1 MTGGNG
7 VSATSSG
14 SGGGILVQSGAQLNV
29 SGAAIEANTGAS
41 GGGINVAGAL
51 LMDTSTVSG
60 NSVEGRL
67 TAGGGITTTGTT
79 AIINSTIS
87 GNTAAGST
95 SQGGGI
101 ASNGFL
107 GLNGVTI
114 SNNTASA
121 AAGLLE
127 SIPAASAPNRTILNT
142 IIGGNNG
149 PECAG
154 SGLDTDTTRNSLA
167 DDTTCALADATDQQG
182 VNPQLRALANYGGAT
197 DTHAL
202 LSASPAI
209 NKGSGCVP
217 AAGPID
223 QRGVSRPQ
231 AGTACDV
238 GAFEYRPHALTVI
251 TNVVNNNGGTLTA
264 AQAQV
269 HVRVDGADA
278 KGSPAAGV
286 SGGGRAYSLLTG
298 NAYVVAADAV
308 TGYGLSYSAGCS
320 AVLAEGGA
328 TTCTVT
334 VDDIAPTLKVV
345 TVVQN
350 DSGGNAVAAD
360 FSAHVRQ
367 GGRDVSG
374 SPQAGSGT
382 GTTYTLSSGNFSV
395 SAEGVPGYSATGS
408 GGCAA
413 DGSVTLALG
422 DNKTCTITADDG
434 ASQLRVIT
442 QVVNDNGGTK
452 APSDFL
458 AHVRNGLGDV
468 TGSPQL
474 GTLTGTLYS
483 LVAGQYAVAVD
494 AVPGYTLSVAGDCA
508 ANGSVTLVVGQP
520 KSCTFVA
527 NDVAPTL
534 TVFMGV
540 TNDNG
545 GALGPANFSVHVRS
559 GSADVSGSPQPG
571 SASGTTYT
579 LAAGSYDAAADA
591 VAGYTLSGCSV
602 TLAVGDAKSCTV
614 TANDNAVS
622 AFSLPPPVIHKSVN
636 LLPSSGKVLVKT
648 PGGKN
653 FVLSVDGQQVPLG
666 TIVDVR
672 KGRVTLIAA
681 ADSQGGTAQAV
692 FYGGI
697 FKLGQTKAKTPVTV
711 LSLVEKLT
719 GCKAKGKASIAKKKV
734 KKRRLWGDGKGRF
747 QTKGKHSAATVVGTK
762 WMVEDRC
769 TSTLTKVARGRV
781 KVADFGKH
789 KTVFV
794 KAGRSTWRALV
805 DLSSRV
811 AKRLTRSRVCSTIKL
826 LRGTCGQAGGL
837 GASRFAVRDACRARQ
852 RQGEGTS

>member
-1 MTGGNG
+1 MTARAAIGTVVAVIAAAVLLPATASAATVTVNTQADHNDKFCDLADCTLREAVELGANTINLPKGHYTLTLGELDLVNDEIDGAGARAAIIDGNNASRVLRVVDGTSTVKGVTVTGGNG

-395 SAEGVPGYSATGS
+395 SAEGVPGYSATGA

-413 DGSVTLALG
+413 DGSVTLAL
-422 DNKTCTITADDG
+422 
-434 ASQLRVIT
+434 R
-442 QVVNDNGGTK
+442 
-452 APSDFL
+452 
-458 AHVRNGLGDV
+458 
-468 TGSPQL
+468 
-474 GTLTGTLYS
+474 
-483 LVAGQYAVAVD
+483 
-494 AVPGYTLSVAGDCA
+494 
-508 ANGSVTLVVGQP
+508 
-520 KSCTFVA
+520 
-527 NDVAPTL
+527 
-534 TVFMGV
+534 
-540 TNDNG
+540 
-545 GALGPANFSVHVRS
+545 
-559 GSADVSGSPQPG
+559 
-571 SASGTTYT
+571 
-579 LAAGSYDAAADA
+579 
-591 VAGYTLSGCSV
+591 
-602 TLAVGDAKSCTV
+602 
-614 TANDNAVS
+614 
-622 AFSLPPPVIHKSVN
+622 
-636 LLPSSGKVLVKT
+636 
-648 PGGKN
+648 
-653 FVLSVDGQQVPLG
+653 
-666 TIVDVR
+666 
-672 KGRVTLIAA
+672 
-681 ADSQGGTAQAV
+681 
-692 FYGGI
+692 
-697 FKLGQTKAKTPVTV
+697 
-711 LSLVEKLT
+711 
-719 GCKAKGKASIAKKKV
+719 
-734 KKRRLWGDGKGRF
+734 
-747 QTKGKHSAATVVGTK
+747 
-762 WMVEDRC
+762 
-769 TSTLTKVARGRV
+769 
-781 KVADFGKH
+781 
-789 KTVFV
+789 
-794 KAGRSTWRALV
+794 
-805 DLSSRV
+805 
-811 AKRLTRSRVCSTIKL
+811 
-826 LRGTCGQAGGL
+826 
-837 GASRFAVRDACRARQ
+837 
-852 RQGEGTS
+852 